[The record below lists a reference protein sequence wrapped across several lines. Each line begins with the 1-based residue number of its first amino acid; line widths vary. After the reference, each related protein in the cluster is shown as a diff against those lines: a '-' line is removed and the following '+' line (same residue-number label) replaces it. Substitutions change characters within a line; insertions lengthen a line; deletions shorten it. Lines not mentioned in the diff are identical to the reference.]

1 MRIYTVHLRPLAP
14 PVLVPERFSWG
25 ALLFGPLW
33 LAAYRAWV
41 PAAIALAASLLI
53 LALASDATQAVL
65 LAGLAVLL
73 GQSGQDLRRW
83 SLAQRGYR
91 LVRVLAASNEDAAL
105 ERLLNAQPDLIEAM
119 AR

>member
-1 MRIYTVHLRPLAP
+1 VKIFTVHLKPQAP
-14 PVLVPERFSWG
+14 AVLVPEAFSLG

-41 PAAIALAASLLI
+41 PAAIALAATILI
-53 LALASDATQAVL
+53 AALAPDAIQAVL

-83 SLAQRGYR
+83 SLGQRGYR
-91 LVRVLAASNEDAAL
+91 LGHVLAATDEEAAL
-105 ERLLNAQPDLIEAM
+105 SRLLTAQPDLIEAM